1 MAKIEDIVY
10 DAIDLGVREELFIR
24 VTRLR
29 YTHERFCALSELYQM
44 AFDEILRENKG
55 KNK

>member
-10 DAIDLGVREELFIR
+10 DAIDLGVREELFSK
-24 VTRLR
+24 VKKLR
-29 YTHERFCALSELYQM
+29 YTNDMFYPLSELYQM
-44 AFDEILRENKG
+44 AFDEILRENND

>member
-29 YTHERFCALSELYQM
+29 YTNNRFCSLSELYQI
-44 AFDEILRENKG
+44 AFDEILNENNK

>member
-10 DAIDLGVREELFIR
+10 DAIDLGVREELFSK
-24 VTRLR
+24 VKRLR
-29 YTHERFCALSELYQM
+29 YTNDKFCPLSELYQM
-44 AFDEILRENKG
+44 AFDEILSENND